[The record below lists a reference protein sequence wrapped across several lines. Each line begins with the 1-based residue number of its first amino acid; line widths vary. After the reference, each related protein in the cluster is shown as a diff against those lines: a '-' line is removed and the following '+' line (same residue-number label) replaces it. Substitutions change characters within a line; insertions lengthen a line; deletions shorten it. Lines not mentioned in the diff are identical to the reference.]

1 MYKFEQNSTPL
12 YIHLYEQIKDE
23 IKTKLKAGTKL
34 TSIRKLSNEYNLSKT
49 TVQTAYNQLYA
60 EGYIE
65 SKKIV
70 AILYVKIFSKI
81 FK

>member
-1 MYKFEQNSTPL
+1 MYKFDQNSTPL
-12 YIHLYEQIKDE
+12 YLQLYEQIKDE
-23 IKTKLKAGTKL
+23 IKTTLKAGTKL
-34 TSIRKLSNEYNLSKT
+34 PSIRKLSTEYNLSKT

-70 AILYVKIFSKI
+70 AILYVKILFKI